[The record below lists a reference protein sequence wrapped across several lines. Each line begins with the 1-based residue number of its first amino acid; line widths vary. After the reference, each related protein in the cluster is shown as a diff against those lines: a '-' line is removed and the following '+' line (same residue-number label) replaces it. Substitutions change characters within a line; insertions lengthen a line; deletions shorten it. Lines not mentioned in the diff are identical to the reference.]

1 MPTLLSPVLI
11 VYLLKKQ
18 GDGAQ
23 VCALVSV
30 FLSLSSQSKI
40 GCDFGESTAR
50 NITASSGKL
59 HLTKCVCVCLYAH
72 IRVQASASNSVDLSS
87 LKGNL
92 NAKTGDIYFSET
104 QMCRSDSELRSD
116 TVRIFFFLQF

>member
-1 MPTLLSPVLI
+1 MHLCLCFCLCPASLKLGVILERVQQGILQQAVENSILLS
-11 VYLLKKQ
+11 
-18 GDGAQ
+18 
-23 VCALVSV
+23 
-30 FLSLSSQSKI
+30 
-40 GCDFGESTAR
+40 
-50 NITASSGKL
+50 
-59 HLTKCVCVCLYAH
+59 VCVCLYAH